1 MTSPLRRA
9 RRAVLTAL
17 PLSVRRSYFFW
28 RAHSKLPKLR
38 NPATFSEKVT
48 WRIIYDRR
56 NLLSWTCDK
65 YEMKHR
71 VKELD
76 PSVNVVPTLWYGRD
90 VSTIPF
96 DELPEE
102 WVIKPNR
109 QHSGRVHFHTGGE
122 PSVVQLRHT
131 VEDWLRD
138 EQAEIDRAGQW
149 AYSQAKSGVLIEPRI
164 YGPANNEP
172 PIDYKVFVFG
182 GKAQLIQVHV
192 GRGENHRQ
200 YHMTPDWRETNITT
214 ALSGADTPP
223 TRPAS
228 LETIVSQAENI
239 AEDFD
244 FLRVDFYEQDGI
256 PFFGEVT
263 PYPAG
268 GLRKF
273 SPASVDQELGAMWTL
288 PPASSGRQSV
298 TFEWATGQDDNIGDS
313 LLRRP
318 SLIDARAR
326 GSEMHVYHGQLSSTF
341 ETAFGLDE
349 QDVSYTSFRKWFFA
363 AVASGLRRPTLLVPN
378 PGEMKVTRGGAARL
392 AAIWIASL
400 APKARIIWMG
410 AAVPEGR
417 AIWSLPYR
425 AVAKRAKLAAFRDA
439 ETVRL
444 LGAGIVSPD
453 WAFSLGSDI
462 ASWPRPESRSRL
474 AVLLRGARP
483 VPSDEWIAWLKAIAD
498 EFALRLTFISQV
510 RRDNDLAD
518 QLAER
523 MGGESICF
531 PEGTDHADQEK
542 LVREVYKETR
552 IAVSDRLHGLIVAAT
567 EGAVPLGWIPSSNGK
582 IARHFNAVDMPFVGR
597 LEGVPAEELP
607 PVDRDTLA
615 QWEASLPVRI
625 ADARRRV
632 TDTLKSAD
640 AVAPRSGLSRSAGS
654 LK

>member
-1 MTSPLRRA
+1 MTSPLKRA

-17 PLSVRRSYFFW
+17 PLRARRSYFFW

-48 WRIIYDRR
+48 WRIINDRR

-65 YEMKHR
+65 YEMKRR

-90 VSTIPF
+90 ISTIPF
-96 DELPEE
+96 EDLPEE

-109 QHSGRVHFHTGGE
+109 QHSGRVHFQKGKPNVE
-122 PSVVQLRHT
+122 QLART
-131 VEDWLRD
+131 VEDWLSD

-149 AYSQAKSGVLIEPRI
+149 AYSRAKSGVLIEPRI
-164 YGPANNEP
+164 YGPANGEP

-192 GRGENHRQ
+192 GRGNEHRQ
-200 YHMTPDWRETNITT
+200 YHMTPDWQETSITT
-214 ALSGADTPP
+214 ALSGAGTPP
-223 TRPAS
+223 ARPES
-228 LETIVSQAENI
+228 LDTIVSQAEKI
-239 AEDFD
+239 AKDFD
-244 FLRVDFYEQDGI
+244 FLRVDFYEQEGV

-273 SPASVDQELGAMWTL
+273 SPASVDEELGELWTL
-288 PPASSGRQSV
+288 PQVAVGRQTAV

-326 GSEMHVYHGQLSSTF
+326 GSEMHVYHGHLTSTF
-341 ETAFGLDE
+341 ESAFGLDE
-349 QDVSYTSFRKWFFA
+349 QDVSYTSFRKWFCA
-363 AVASGLRRPTLLVPN
+363 AIASGFRRPTLLVPN

-392 AAIWIASL
+392 AAFWVASF

-417 AIWSLPYR
+417 ALWSLPYR
-425 AVAKRAKLAAFRDA
+425 AVAKRAKIAAFRDA
-439 ETVRL
+439 ETVKL
-444 LGAGIVSPD
+444 LGAGFASPD
-453 WAFSLGSDI
+453 WAFSLGSDT
-462 ASWPRPESRSRL
+462 ADWPRPESRYRL

-483 VPSDEWIAWLKAIAD
+483 VPSDEWITWLKAIAN
-498 EFALRLTFISQV
+498 EFGLKLTFMSQV

-523 MGGESICF
+523 MGGESIRF

-542 LVREVYKETR
+542 LVRELYRETR

-597 LEGVPAEELP
+597 LEGVPAEDLP
-607 PVDRDTLA
+607 PVDRNTLA
-615 QWEASLPVRI
+615 QWEESLPVRI
-625 ADARRRV
+625 ADARRRIFE
-632 TDTLKSAD
+632 TLTLAD
-640 AVAPRSGLSRSAGS
+640 AVAPRRGPSRSTS
-654 LK
+654 LLK

>member
-1 MTSPLRRA
+1 
-9 RRAVLTAL
+9 
-17 PLSVRRSYFFW
+17 
-28 RAHSKLPKLR
+28 
-38 NPATFSEKVT
+38 
-48 WRIIYDRR
+48 
-56 NLLSWTCDK
+56 
-65 YEMKHR
+65 
-71 VKELD
+71 
-76 PSVNVVPTLWYGRD
+76 
-90 VSTIPF
+90 
-96 DELPEE
+96 
-102 WVIKPNR
+102 
-109 QHSGRVHFHTGGE
+109 
-122 PSVVQLRHT
+122 
-131 VEDWLRD
+131 
-138 EQAEIDRAGQW
+138 
-149 AYSQAKSGVLIEPRI
+149 
-164 YGPANNEP
+164 
-172 PIDYKVFVFG
+172 
-182 GKAQLIQVHV
+182 
-192 GRGENHRQ
+192 
-200 YHMTPDWRETNITT
+200 
-214 ALSGADTPP
+214 
-223 TRPAS
+223 
-228 LETIVSQAENI
+228 
-239 AEDFD
+239 
-244 FLRVDFYEQDGI
+244 
-256 PFFGEVT
+256 
-263 PYPAG
+263 
-268 GLRKF
+268 
-273 SPASVDQELGAMWTL
+273 
-288 PPASSGRQSV
+288 
-298 TFEWATGQDDNIGDS
+298 
-313 LLRRP
+313 
-318 SLIDARAR
+318 
-326 GSEMHVYHGQLSSTF
+326 
-341 ETAFGLDE
+341 
-349 QDVSYTSFRKWFFA
+349 
-363 AVASGLRRPTLLVPN
+363 
-378 PGEMKVTRGGAARL
+378 
-392 AAIWIASL
+392 
-400 APKARIIWMG
+400 MG